1 MKKIISILLI
11 ILTISFMSSFVYAG
25 EQQADKQDDQ
35 KDTTSSLTDVTS
47 LIGSMNGTNLMSSV
61 TGNNIGNTI
70 NMVIGLLQIA
80 GTGISITVVSLLGI
94 KYILASPS
102 EKADTKKSILPVV
115 IGCIMVFGAVNII
128 SAVYDFTNKIQGA
141 GEQTE

>member
-11 ILTISFMSSFVYAG
+11 VLMISMISNIVYADEPESSITDATSVITAMTGANDMSSPNNR
-25 EQQADKQDDQ
+25 
-35 KDTTSSLTDVTS
+35 
-47 LIGSMNGTNLMSSV
+47 IGAAINLV
-61 TGNNIGNTI
+61 L
-70 NMVIGLLQIA
+70 GLLQIA

-128 SAVYDFTNKIQGA
+128 SAVYDFANKIQTDEG
-141 GEQTE
+141 GV